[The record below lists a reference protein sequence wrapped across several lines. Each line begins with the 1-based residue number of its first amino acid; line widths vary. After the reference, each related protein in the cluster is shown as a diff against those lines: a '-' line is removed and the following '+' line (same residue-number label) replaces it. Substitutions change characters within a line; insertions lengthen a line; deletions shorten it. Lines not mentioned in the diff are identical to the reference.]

1 MIVEIVDG
9 DSTNEAS
16 PVVSQKTPSDESA
29 AVLIK

>member
-9 DSTNEAS
+9 DSNETS